1 MAAMNNA
8 PAIQTRGLTRQ
19 FAGGFGVDSLD
30 LNVPVGAIYGFLGPN
45 GAGKTTTIRLLLG
58 LLRPQAGSIH
68 LFGKALTPNRRKALA
83 MVGALVESPSLYGH
97 LSGRDNLEV
106 TRRLLDL
113 PRARIDAVLERVGLL
128 ADGGRRVRDYSLGM
142 RQRLAIALAL
152 LGEPRLLVLDEPANG
167 LDPSGILDMRQL
179 LRGLAA
185 EGTTVFVSSHLL
197 SEVEQ
202 VASHVGV
209 LQAGRL
215 RFEGRLEELRG
226 RVRPRLLIR
235 CADKLRAHSLLNG
248 LGEDVSWLDADT
260 LVLAIGAR
268 GPAEINKAL
277 VEHGIAVEHLAREHA
292 SLESLFFDLTVDRA
306 IGAAA

>member
-1 MAAMNNA
+1 V
-8 PAIQTRGLTRQ
+8 RGLTRQ
-19 FAGGFGVDSLD
+19 FPGGFGVNELD

-45 GAGKTTTIRLLLG
+45 GAGKTTSIRLLLG
-58 LLRPQAGSIH
+58 LLRPQAGSIA
-68 LFGKALTPNRRKALA
+68 LFGRPLTPNRREALA
-83 MVGALVESPSLYGH
+83 QVGALVESPSLYGH

-106 TRRLLDL
+106 TRRLLNL
-113 PRARIDAVLERVGLL
+113 PGIRIDAVLERVGLTSD
-128 ADGGRRVRDYSLGM
+128 AGRRVRDYSLGM

-152 LGEPRLLVLDEPANG
+152 LGEPRLLILDEPGNG

-185 EGTTVFVSSHLL
+185 DGITVFVSSHLL

-226 RVRPRLLIR
+226 RVRPRLLLR
-235 CADKLRAHSLLNG
+235 CADNPRAHSLLTG
-248 LGEDVSWLDADT
+248 LGEAVSWLDTET
-260 LVLAIGAR
+260 LVLDLGSR
-268 GPAEINKAL
+268 TPAQLNQSL
-277 VEHGIAVEHLAREHA
+277 VEYGLAVEHLAREHA

-306 IGAAA
+306 MQDAA